1 MEGVEN
7 PEMSAYVAMLRGI
20 NVGGQK
26 KILMETLR
34 EWYEQLGF
42 TRVRTYVQSGN
53 VVFESSEQASSDL
66 VKRIETHIEHACGYS
81 VPIFIRQAEDV
92 QRILAGNPFINDR
105 NENPSKLYVTF
116 LYQSPPKIIY
126 SNLVPPGNS
135 ADEFSPGEMEIYLY
149 CPNGYGTT
157 KLSNNFFERKL
168 GMPCT
173 TRNWNTVN
181 ELIRMLSE

>member
-1 MEGVEN
+1 VEN
-7 PEMSAYVAMLRGI
+7 PEMSAYVSMLRGI

-26 KILMETLR
+26 KIRMETLC
-34 EWYEQLGF
+34 ELYEKLGF

-53 VVFESSEQASSDL
+53 VVFESSVQGSSDFGR
-66 VKRIETHIEHACGYS
+66 RIEAQIEQTCGYC
-81 VPIFIRQAEDV
+81 VPVFIRQAEEL
-92 QRILAGNPFINDR
+92 QRILAGNPFINER

-116 LYQSPPKIIY
+116 LYLSPPKTTF

-135 ADEFSPGEMEIYLY
+135 VDEFSPGETEIYLY

-168 GMPCT
+168 EMPCT

-181 ELIRMLSE
+181 TLFRMLSE